1 MNKKIFF
8 TDFFNIS
15 QETLDNYGALNISL
29 LNDLP
34 LFIDP
39 FLIFSSEKAEYQK
52 LHEEIIKYMIF
63 LRDNAVKNPH
73 PNKSMMKL
81 YYTFPE
87 VKQNYLGFCVD
98 GNSGR
103 GLGEDF
109 ALAMHSG
116 LKDIFSNFGDE
127 KITKSTHIEKLC
139 LIKPKVGKDNIS
151 DFVTNLIKE
160 YLLEYTQKFARNYI
174 DSKLCKEFCVS
185 NVFFDYKFKRWLPKK
200 YYLPFYNNDFVL
212 LSPVDLL
219 VKDDTWINKKDF
231 YYNFESFSTSIDNEA
246 LRHSVN
252 EYFKNFLTQDSKR
265 KDKIKAAQK
274 TIDKYPQLIDYYIR
288 YKEEHSDDAYRC
300 NKKDVDAVKNIFVDQ
315 LNEMVNLL
323 ETKTKFYTVPQ
334 NSFEEA
340 LERTNYLKH
349 VIEDKDGYRIFYD
362 KDKPIRRESDL
373 HILYKLA
380 CFDTACNIDAE
391 VNNGRGPVDFKASNS
406 SKDTTIIEFKLVRT
420 LKKNLLKQVDVYKDA
435 NNTDKAIIVIV
446 FYTDDEKEKL
456 DEILDDLGLTNK
468 PGIVTIDAR
477 PNKIQAS
484 KA

>member
-160 YLLEYTQKFARNYI
+160 YLLEYT
-174 DSKLCKEFCVS
+174 
-185 NVFFDYKFKRWLPKK
+185 
-200 YYLPFYNNDFVL
+200 
-212 LSPVDLL
+212 
-219 VKDDTWINKKDF
+219 
-231 YYNFESFSTSIDNEA
+231 
-246 LRHSVN
+246 
-252 EYFKNFLTQDSKR
+252 
-265 KDKIKAAQK
+265 
-274 TIDKYPQLIDYYIR
+274 
-288 YKEEHSDDAYRC
+288 
-300 NKKDVDAVKNIFVDQ
+300 
-315 LNEMVNLL
+315 
-323 ETKTKFYTVPQ
+323 
-334 NSFEEA
+334 
-340 LERTNYLKH
+340 
-349 VIEDKDGYRIFYD
+349 
-362 KDKPIRRESDL
+362 
-373 HILYKLA
+373 
-380 CFDTACNIDAE
+380 
-391 VNNGRGPVDFKASNS
+391 
-406 SKDTTIIEFKLVRT
+406 
-420 LKKNLLKQVDVYKDA
+420 
-435 NNTDKAIIVIV
+435 
-446 FYTDDEKEKL
+446 
-456 DEILDDLGLTNK
+456 
-468 PGIVTIDAR
+468 
-477 PNKIQAS
+477 
-484 KA
+484 